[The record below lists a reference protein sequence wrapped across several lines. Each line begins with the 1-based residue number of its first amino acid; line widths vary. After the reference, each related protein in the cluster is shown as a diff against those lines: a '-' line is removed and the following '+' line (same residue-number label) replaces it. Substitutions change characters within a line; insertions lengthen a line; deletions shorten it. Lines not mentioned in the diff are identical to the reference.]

1 LKSELAK
8 FFTSA
13 YFSRLLE
20 TWSREAME
28 KGAGGREG
36 QDQSS
41 LKALTRYSGHGLTLA
56 AAVGLFLLAGWWLD
70 GRVGTTPLFTILGA
84 LVGAAAG
91 FYHLIQHLLLLPRAR
106 EKERAEGKGNGGRDD
121 RAGG

>member
-1 LKSELAK
+1 
-8 FFTSA
+8 
-13 YFSRLLE
+13 
-20 TWSREAME
+20 ME
-28 KGAGGREG
+28 QEAGGRG
-36 QDQSS
+36 AQDESS
-41 LKALTRYSGHGLTLA
+41 LQAVARYSGHGLTLA

-70 GRVGTTPLFTILGA
+70 GRLGTAPLFTILGA

-106 EKERAEGKGNGGRDD
+106 ERERAEGSGEEEDD